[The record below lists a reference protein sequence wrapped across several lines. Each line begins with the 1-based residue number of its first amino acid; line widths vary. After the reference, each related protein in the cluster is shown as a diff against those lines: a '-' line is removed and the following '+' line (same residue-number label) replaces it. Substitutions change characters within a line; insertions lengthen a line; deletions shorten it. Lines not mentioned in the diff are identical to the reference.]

1 MLKILENSG
10 IQGPDPNIVKAKH
23 RKPVANI
30 KLKGEKLEAIPIES
44 GLDLSLPIFNIV
56 LEFLAIA
63 IRQKNE
69 VKGIQIGKEEVKL
82 YYLQMI

>member
-10 IQGPDPNIVKAKH
+10 IQGPDPNIVKAVYT
-23 RKPVANI
+23 VANI